1 MGPVIIE
8 EPEPSRIYIEQ
19 QKNPGIMATI
29 VDIGVVSSIMRK
41 FVCKN

>member
-19 QKNPGIMATI
+19 QKNPDIMATI
-29 VDIGVVSSIMRK
+29 VDIENYQYKKDQYITA
-41 FVCKN
+41 